1 MKQRI
6 FMIQNKPPSLYFGFL
21 RIHFLNFWVLIGI
34 SLFEIILQFIKLF
47 FLFDNICLDT
57 NTLKNVEIEDKIGA
71 ISKQFFFYRI
81 QKSRFEKLF
90 KVPYLCQ
97 PILTFIIN
105 VFIKSSLFFIQTI
118 QLSTHFINLCL
129 FDNALKIRQ

>member
-47 FLFDNICLDT
+47 FLFDNFCLDT
-57 NTLKNVEIEDKIGA
+57 NTLKNCVEIEDKIGA
-71 ISKQFFFYRI
+71 ISKQFLI
-81 QKSRFEKLF
+81 QNSEKQ
-90 KVPYLCQ
+90 V
-97 PILTFIIN
+97 
-105 VFIKSSLFFIQTI
+105 
-118 QLSTHFINLCL
+118 
-129 FDNALKIRQ
+129 